1 MRQMLGR
8 ENRSELLTD
17 CVWGTKEVE
26 NRNPHFFKI
35 WFTVKEPLGEL
46 WKQYLRSG
54 VILISTSNM
63 LLCFQEEG
71 MKIVAINSFMR

>member
-1 MRQMLGR
+1 MGDKGSRKQESSL
-8 ENRSELLTD
+8 
-17 CVWGTKEVE
+17 
-26 NRNPHFFKI
+26 FKI
-35 WFTVKEPLGEL
+35 WFTVKESLGEL

-71 MKIVAINSFMR
+71 MKIVAINSFMG